1 MARRGDGGQANGGQ
15 AGAARG
21 AAPGERRI
29 TPTGRSAVRAH
40 VERNRR
46 PYESVL
52 DTIGWTPLIRLNR
65 VTRGIVTP
73 VYGKAEFFNPG
84 GSVKDRIGGP
94 IIEQA
99 ERDGSLK
106 PGGTIV
112 EGTSGNTG
120 VGLAIA
126 AALKGYKCIF
136 TMPDK
141 MSQEKVRLL
150 KAFGAEVI
158 VTPTAVPPDHP
169 DNYVVM
175 ARRIAAE
182 TPNAVLADQFY
193 NKANPDAHYATT
205 GPELWEQT
213 GGRITH
219 FVAAAGTGGTLTGVG
234 RYLKEQNRRIRV
246 IAGDPHGSILADTW
260 RTKGQGVVE
269 GSPYKVEGIGQDK
282 IPGTLDL
289 DLIDEFHTVSDRE
302 SFAMARRLTR
312 EEGLFVGGS
321 SGLITHV
328 ALQVAREV
336 NDPDAFIVTFLCDT
350 GERYLSKLYSDEWM
364 RENQMLD
371 PDRVTLGDVMHG
383 KDGEQPAVVTVAPAT
398 TVRQAL
404 RLMSLHDVSQ
414 LPVMDRERCVGSVTD
429 WSLSAKSLADAK
441 VLDATV
447 SDVMDAPFP
456 TVEANRSA
464 DSVVKLL
471 SKTSPA
477 VLVTSAG
484 STTVQGIV
492 TRSDL
497 LHFLMAR

>member
-1 MARRGDGGQANGGQ
+1 MID
-15 AGAARG
+15 
-21 AAPGERRI
+21 
-29 TPTGRSAVRAH
+29 
-40 VERNRR
+40 RNRR
-46 PYESVL
+46 PYDTVL
-52 DTIGWTPLIRLNR
+52 ETIGWTPLIRLHR
-65 VTRGIVTP
+65 VTRGIRTP

-84 GSVKDRIGGP
+84 GSVKDRIGMP
-94 IIEQA
+94 IIERA
-99 ERDGSLK
+99 EREGRLK
-106 PGGTIV
+106 AGGTIV

-126 AALKGYKCIF
+126 AALKGYRCIF

-158 VTPTAVPPDHP
+158 ITPTAVPPDHP

-175 ARRIAAE
+175 ARRIASE

-193 NKANPDAHYATT
+193 NPANPEAHYETT

-213 GGRITH
+213 QGRITH
-219 FVAAAGTGGTLTGVG
+219 FVAAAGTGGTITGVG
-234 RYLKEQNRRIRV
+234 RYLKERNPKIKV
-246 IAGDPHGSILADTW
+246 ISGDPVGSILAEQW
-260 RTKGQGVVE
+260 RAKGGAKVE
-269 GSPYKVEGIGQDK
+269 GTPYKVEGIGQDK

-289 DLIDEFHTVSDRE
+289 TVIDEYHTVGDRE

-321 SGLITHV
+321 SGLIAHV
-328 ALQVAREV
+328 ALEVARRLD
-336 NDPDAFIVTFLCDT
+336 DPNACVVTFLCDT

-371 PDRVTLGDVMHG
+371 SDRATLAQVLRA
-383 KDGEQPAVVTVAPAT
+383 KDGSAPAVVSVAPGT

-404 RLMSLHDVSQ
+404 SLMTLHDVSQ
-414 LPVMDRERCVGSVTD
+414 VPVMDGANSVGSVSE
-429 WSLSAKSLADAK
+429 WSLSARSLADPK

-447 SDVMDAPFP
+447 SDLMEAPFP
-456 TVEANRSA
+456 VVEAERPA
-464 DSVVKLL
+464 ESVVKLL
-471 SKTSPA
+471 SKTNPA
-477 VLVTSAG
+477 VLVKGAG
-484 STTVQGIV
+484 GVQGIV

-497 LHFLMAR
+497 LRFLMAR